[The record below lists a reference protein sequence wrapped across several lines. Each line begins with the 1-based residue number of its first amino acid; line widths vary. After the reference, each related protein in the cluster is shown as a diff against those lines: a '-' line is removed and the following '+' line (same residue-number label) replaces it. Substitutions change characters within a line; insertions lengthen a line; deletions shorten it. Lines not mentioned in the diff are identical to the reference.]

1 MKRVLHSRDRQLA
14 QRVLRQ
20 EREAFDEFFESYF
33 PRLFRFCAARM
44 RNHHGQNDVEDLVQE
59 TLVKA
64 LRNLESYRG
73 EASLFTWL
81 CQICRHEIASW
92 HRRHARWP
100 KTVARIDDDPA
111 VRAAIESLDVEVS
124 EDLERRASISE
135 LVHLALD
142 RLPGDYAAALEQKYL
157 AGNSVQ
163 EIACR
168 LGRSVIATQ
177 SLLARART
185 AFMRSY
191 GDLER
196 ELGTNT

>member
-1 MKRVLHSRDRQLA
+1 MKRLLHPRDRHLA
-14 QRVLRQ
+14 QRVLRKEQ
-20 EREAFDEFFESYF
+20 VAFDEFFQSYF
-33 PRLFRFCAARM
+33 SRLFRFCAARM
-44 RNHHGQNDVEDLVQE
+44 RNSRGQNDVEDVVQE
-59 TLVKA
+59 TMVKA
-64 LRNLESYRG
+64 LRNLAGYRG

-100 KTVARIDDDPA
+100 ETVLSIDDDLA

-124 EDLERRASISE
+124 AELDRRASISE
-135 LVHLALD
+135 LVQLALD
-142 RLPGDYAAALEQKYL
+142 RLPGDYASALEQKYL
-157 AGNSVQ
+157 TGSSVQ
-163 EIACR
+163 EIAGR

-191 GDLER
+191 VDLQR
-196 ELGTNT
+196 ELGANS

>member
-1 MKRVLHSRDRQLA
+1 MLHSRDRHLA
-14 QRVLRQ
+14 QRVLRKEQ
-20 EREAFDEFFESYF
+20 AAFNEFFESYF
-33 PRLFRFCAARM
+33 SRLFRFCDARM
-44 RNHHGQNDVEDLVQE
+44 RNRRGQNDVEDLVQE
-59 TLVKA
+59 TIVKA
-64 LRNLESYRG
+64 LRNLEGYRG

-100 KTVARIDDDPA
+100 ETVASIDDDPA
-111 VRAAIESLDVEVS
+111 VRAAIESLDIEVS
-124 EDLERRASISE
+124 EELDRRASISE
-135 LVHLALD
+135 LVQLALD

-163 EIACR
+163 EIAGR

-191 GDLER
+191 CDLQR
-196 ELGTNT
+196 EFGANT